1 MNVVGTLRR
10 ICLSG
15 SKKQGNQELTVE
27 KDLSF
32 WVLGN
37 KWRRE
42 ALGVTEDL
50 NVILDQGLCETGSAN
65 LLLVQGRHC

>member
-1 MNVVGTLRR
+1 MKQKTRLWHEMTYVFYNFAAESKR
-10 ICLSG
+10 IMESG
-15 SKKQGNQELTVE
+15 SKKQGNQELIEE

-42 ALGVTEDL
+42 ALGVTKNL
-50 NVILDQGLCETGSAN
+50 NVILD
-65 LLLVQGRHC
+65 

>member
-15 SKKQGNQELTVE
+15 GKKQGNQELIEE

-42 ALGVTEDL
+42 ALGVTKNL
-50 NVILDQGLCETGSAN
+50 NVILD
-65 LLLVQGRHC
+65 